1 MQQAN
6 VIFTVRPISETT
18 SIIGIDGEVNYF
30 AESALMDAY
39 DQACRQTTRSIIL
52 DFSGL
57 DYMNSGGIGLLVT
70 LLIRMKRQQQRLFA
84 FNLDEHYRRIFE
96 LSRLNEAIGIYDSE
110 IAALEAANA

>member
-6 VIFTVRPISETT
+6 VILTVRPISETT
-18 SIIGIDGEVNYF
+18 SIIGIDGEVNFF

-39 DQACRQTTRSIIL
+39 NEACRPTTRNIIL

-84 FNLDEHYRRIFE
+84 FNLDEHYRRILE
-96 LSRLNEAIGIYDSE
+96 LSRLNEAIGIYASE
-110 IAALEAANA
+110 AEALEAADA

>member
-6 VIFTVRPISETT
+6 VIFTVRPMSDTT
-18 SIIGIDGEVNYF
+18 SIIGIDGEVNFF

-39 DQACRQTTRSIIL
+39 TEACKPTTRNVIL

-84 FNLDEHYRRIFE
+84 FNLDEHYRRILE

-110 IAALEAANA
+110 AEALKAANT